1 MKKLSGLTAK
11 ILKMAALTAVLICV
25 CITAAGAVL
34 IYITTEE
41 GIKNEVNYAAHSLY
55 YLLDSEFH
63 GEFYLKNGSLYKGG
77 TMISRMDFMTT
88 ISSISCSDDVDFTVF
103 WGDTRVFTTVKRSD
117 GSYITGTS
125 ADKKVTDS
133 VLGKGIEYYYSR
145 VKINGRN
152 YAGYYIPI
160 MDASAKTVGMVFA
173 GRPLDAARSNMRKI
187 IAWFTII
194 SAAVLAVNLAV
205 FSKFSTKIVGALLE
219 VKSFMENVANGD
231 FAADLSLKTLSLTD
245 EVGDIARSADT
256 LRYNLRDLV
265 ERDPLTTLLN
275 RRSCRKAIDKLLEQN
290 KGYTAAMADIDHFKS
305 INDGF
310 GHACGDMVLKEISAM
325 IKEETEK
332 KKGFASRWGGEEFLI
347 ILPGSGLNES
357 KKFLEQIL
365 EMVRSAEYVWEG
377 KRIPVTIT
385 IGAAEMING
394 EIPDETI
401 NRADHLLY
409 DGKESGRNRLVT

>member
-88 ISSISCSDDVDFTVF
+88 ISSISCRDDVDFTVF

-187 IAWFTII
+187 IA
-194 SAAVLAVNLAV
+194 
-205 FSKFSTKIVGALLE
+205 
-219 VKSFMENVANGD
+219 
-231 FAADLSLKTLSLTD
+231 
-245 EVGDIARSADT
+245 
-256 LRYNLRDLV
+256 
-265 ERDPLTTLLN
+265 
-275 RRSCRKAIDKLLEQN
+275 
-290 KGYTAAMADIDHFKS
+290 
-305 INDGF
+305 
-310 GHACGDMVLKEISAM
+310 
-325 IKEETEK
+325 
-332 KKGFASRWGGEEFLI
+332 
-347 ILPGSGLNES
+347 
-357 KKFLEQIL
+357 
-365 EMVRSAEYVWEG
+365 
-377 KRIPVTIT
+377 
-385 IGAAEMING
+385 
-394 EIPDETI
+394 
-401 NRADHLLY
+401 
-409 DGKESGRNRLVT
+409 